1 MGFNQ
6 EVKDMGLKK
15 SIIAVDD
22 SGIML
27 QTLEG
32 MLGEQYEFRGFSRAA
47 RALKYIAQS
56 PPALILL
63 DIDMPEVDGYAMLE
77 ILKQNIELRFVPVIF
92 LTSNNDRNYVIKAV
106 KYGADDYVVKPID
119 KDTLM
124 NKIEALLSK

>member
-1 MGFNQ
+1 
-6 EVKDMGLKK
+6 MGLKK

-32 MLGEQYEFRGFSRAA
+32 MLSEQYEFRGFSRAA

-77 ILKQNIELRFVPVIF
+77 MIKQNIELRFIPVIF

-124 NKIEALLSK
+124 NKIEALLSR